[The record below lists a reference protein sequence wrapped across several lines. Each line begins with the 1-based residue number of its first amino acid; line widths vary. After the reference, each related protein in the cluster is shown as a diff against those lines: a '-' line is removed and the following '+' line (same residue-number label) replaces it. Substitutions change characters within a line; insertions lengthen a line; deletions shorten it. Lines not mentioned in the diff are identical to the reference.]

1 MTWLDVVIILIVAL
15 YALLG
20 WRRGFLFVLTD
31 LLRLSLSLLLALLL
45 YRYVAT
51 MLEIIGLR
59 EALLANVLAFI
70 IIFFIADTV
79 YWLAVRRPLRRVPER
94 VVRSAPN
101 RVAGVVLG
109 TAKGLLISALL
120 LLVLTLVPG
129 LMGEAA
135 IEDSAIAEPMLGAGS
150 RLERMVTTALP
161 DDLREG
167 LTFITTPP
175 EDEETVDIPVRTD
188 IRIDSEAEARM
199 LEMINAE
206 RREHGLRPLEMD
218 PELRDVARKHS
229 RDMFQR
235 GFFSHVN
242 PDGENPFDRMRE
254 EGIRFGTAG
263 ENLAMAP
270 TVRIAHEG
278 LMQSPGHRANILNRS
293 FGKVGIGVYASSGY
307 NKVFTQVFTN

>member
-1 MTWLDVVIILIVAL
+1 M
-15 YALLG
+15 
-20 WRRGFLFVLTD
+20 FVLTD
-31 LLRLSLSLLLALLL
+31 LLGLSLSLLLALLL

-120 LLVLTLVPG
+120 LLVLTSVPG

>member
-31 LLRLSLSLLLALLL
+31 LLGLSLSLLLALLL

-120 LLVLTLVPG
+120 LLVLTSVPG

>member
-31 LLRLSLSLLLALLL
+31 LLGLSLSLLLALLL

>member
-1 MTWLDVVIILIVAL
+1 
-15 YALLG
+15 
-20 WRRGFLFVLTD
+20 
-31 LLRLSLSLLLALLL
+31 
-45 YRYVAT
+45 
-51 MLEIIGLR
+51 
-59 EALLANVLAFI
+59 
-70 IIFFIADTV
+70 
-79 YWLAVRRPLRRVPER
+79 
-94 VVRSAPN
+94 
-101 RVAGVVLG
+101 
-109 TAKGLLISALL
+109 
-120 LLVLTLVPG
+120 
-129 LMGEAA
+129 
-135 IEDSAIAEPMLGAGS
+135 
-150 RLERMVTTALP
+150 
-161 DDLREG
+161 
-167 LTFITTPP
+167 
-175 EDEETVDIPVRTD
+175 
-188 IRIDSEAEARM
+188 M